1 MYYLINTKK
10 TIMKTLKYLLVF
22 SLITTCNLGFAQNFE
37 FRNSKWG
44 IDSISV
50 KKNEK
55 SKLLHSQK
63 GRLVYNGKL
72 NDWDAKIMYS
82 FTSQNQLFHSGYIII
97 LENKDPQDYINAYV
111 LLQET
116 LTKKYNEAINKKS
129 TTINGKIIG
138 QDEWASNLVNDN
150 LSLETSWKYDNTNI
164 VLSLFNVNDAF
175 YLEVNYTAAEADK
188 KNNEDKKVQLIK
200 DL

>member
-1 MYYLINTKK
+1 
-10 TIMKTLKYLLVF
+10 MKTVAFFLSV
-22 SLITTCNLGFAQNFE
+22 SLITLSNLSMAQSFE

-44 IDSISV
+44 VDSIQV
-50 KKNEK
+50 KKIEK

-72 NDWDAKIMYS
+72 NDWDAKILYS
-82 FTSQNQLFHSGYIII
+82 FTTQNQLFHTGYVIS
-97 LENKDPQDYINAYV
+97 LENKDPQDYINAYI

-116 LTKKYNEAINKKS
+116 LTKKYNDAVNKKS
-129 TTINGKIIG
+129 TTINGKIIE

-150 LSLETSWKYDNTNI
+150 LSLETSWKFDNTNI
-164 VLSLFNVNDAF
+164 VLSLFNVNDTF
-175 YLEVNYTAAEADK
+175 YLEINYTSADADK
-188 KNNEDKKVQLIK
+188 KNNENKKVELIK